1 MHLQSCPQRPPESV
15 QGAPV
20 RADTNY
26 VLRSNASSTAV
37 HERVL
42 TLPEG
47 FLVRRSGSH
56 WAVVGHTG
64 LFLIGKAGDDP
75 EAAAERTAMGAHRI
89 RNGLAKVLDV
99 VSFVDPVL
107 VSAREGHVNGC
118 TMVEADL
125 LESFIANGPT
135 VISEGELQL
144 LRHHLPGVITSIEL
158 DGGLC

>member
-1 MHLQSCPQRPPESV
+1 M
-15 QGAPV
+15 V
-20 RADTNY
+20 RADTCR
-26 VLRSNASSTAV
+26 VLRSSPSATEV

-56 WAVVGHTG
+56 WAVLGHTG
-64 LFLIGKAGDDP
+64 LFLVGKAGDNP
-75 EAAAERTAMGAHRI
+75 ESAAERTAMGAHRL
-89 RNGLAKVLDV
+89 RNGLAEVLDV
-99 VSFVDPVL
+99 VPFVDPVV
-107 VSAREGHVNGC
+107 VSAREGHANGC

-144 LRHHLPGVITSIEL
+144 LRHHLPATITSIEL
-158 DGGLC
+158 DGGLG